1 MKRRTLLSTLLSRL
15 GRYRAP
21 ALRAA
26 GCSALE
32 VAFDVLIPY
41 ATALLIDRGILA
53 ADADAVR
60 RYGLLMLL
68 LAALSLCCGVGAG
81 RQAAFAASGFA
92 SNLRRAMFRNVQ
104 RLALADVE
112 RFGTA
117 SLVTRMT
124 TDVNNMQI
132 SLQQILCVTVR
143 APLRLLLSVG
153 MCLVIDARLSLVF
166 LVALVV
172 LAVALALILRRVT
185 KRFAAVFAQYDAL
198 NGQVKE
204 NIGAIRTVKAF
215 VREDYERRRFVASA
229 DKLYRF
235 FVRAENLM
243 ALTNPL
249 MNLVVYACLLALGW
263 FGARFVVGGTLTTG
277 ELTSLF
283 TYALGILTSLMMLS
297 VIFVMLSMSAA
308 SGRRVAEVLV
318 ARPGMEE
325 AAEAV
330 EAVADGRVELR
341 HVSFAYPD
349 SDVPA
354 LTDVSFALPAGA
366 SLGIIGATGSG
377 KSTLAHLICRL
388 IDPTG
393 GAVLVG
399 GRDVRTY
406 SLDALRGAVST
417 VLQGD
422 VLFSGTV
429 LENLRWGAADA
440 SEADARVA
448 LAAADALDFV
458 EALPLGPASHV
469 EQGGA
474 NFSGGQRQR
483 LCLARAVVRRPR
495 VLVLDDAL
503 SACDAATQGRIRHAL
518 RTALPQS
525 TLLVI
530 AQRVSAVRAC
540 RRILVLDAGRVA
552 GLGTHEELLRSSAVY
567 REIAALQEEG
577 MGDFDLPAAAPPATP
592 C

>member
-1 MKRRTLLSTLLSRL
+1 MKRHNLLSTLLNHL
-15 GRYRAP
+15 GRYRTS
-21 ALRAA
+21 ALWAA
-26 GCSALE
+26 SCSALE
-32 VAFDVLIPY
+32 VGVDVLIPY

-53 ADADAVR
+53 ANMGAVR
-60 RYGLLMLL
+60 HYGALMLL
-68 LAALSLCCGVGAG
+68 LVALSLCFGVTAG
-81 RQAAFAASGFA
+81 RVAAFAASGFA

-143 APLRLLLSVG
+143 APLRLVLSVA
-153 MCLVIDARLSLVF
+153 MCLLIDVRLSLIF
-166 LVALVV
+166 LVALGV
-172 LAVALALILRRVT
+172 LAVALALILGRVT

-215 VREDYERRRFVASA
+215 VREDYERRRFAAAA
-229 DKLYRF
+229 DKLYRL

-249 MNLVVYACLLALGW
+249 MNMVVYACLLALGW

-277 ELTSLF
+277 ELASLF
-283 TYALGILTSLMMLS
+283 TYMMSILTALMMLS

-308 SGRRVAEVLV
+308 SGRRVAEVLT
-318 ARPGMEE
+318 ARPSMEE
-325 AAEAV
+325 AADSAEAV
-330 EAVADGRVELR
+330 SDGRVELC

-354 LTDVSFALPAGA
+354 LSDVSFSLPAGG

-388 IDPTG
+388 ADPTSG
-393 GAVLVG
+393 SVFVG

-406 SLDALRGAVST
+406 SLDALRQAVAT

-429 LENLRWGAADA
+429 MENLRWGAPDV
-440 SEADARVA
+440 SEEAGRVA
-448 LAAADALDFV
+448 LAAAGALDFV
-458 EALPLGPASHV
+458 EALPQGLAARV
-469 EQGGA
+469 DQGGA

-503 SACDAATQGRIRHAL
+503 SACDAATQARIRKTL
-518 RTALPQS
+518 RAALPQT
-525 TLLVI
+525 TLVVV
-530 AQRVSAVRAC
+530 AQRVSAVRPC
-540 RRILVLDAGRVA
+540 RRILVLDAGRVV

-577 MGDFDLPAAAPPATP
+577 MGDFDLTTP
-592 C
+592 